1 MEALNKAAKGR
12 KEMQLRSFYFLF
24 NLATQLLFNVQS
36 FIGDLFINLILIFQ
50 NNVVEFSP

>member
-24 NLATQLLFNVQS
+24 NLATQLFNVQS